1 MEKDRC
7 TRFSLIPSL
16 HNIHRNPGG
25 DKRPAKGKLFDAVI
39 TTCGTLDHDLA
50 RLWKDYYHGDFAL
63 DDRMLHKKGVNRLGN
78 ILIPNECYGEILE
91 QKLQPM
97 IKELYDEKK
106 NGPDMNSSGK

>member
-1 MEKDRC
+1 MH
-7 TRFSLIPSL
+7 TFSLIPSL
-16 HNIHRNPGG
+16 HNIHRNPGVIK
-25 DKRPAKGKLFDAVI
+25 DLLKEKLFDAVI

>member
-1 MEKDRC
+1 
-7 TRFSLIPSL
+7 
-16 HNIHRNPGG
+16 
-25 DKRPAKGKLFDAVI
+25 
-39 TTCGTLDHDLA
+39 
-50 RLWKDYYHGDFAL
+50 
-63 DDRMLHKKGVNRLGN
+63 MLHKKGVNRLGN